1 MTIPMEEH
9 AEVRHPSMNLG
20 QAVAVCLY
28 ELVRGSESAVGIV
41 SEERVAGAAELER
54 LTAVMM
60 EVLERTGYMRHHPAN
75 SDEAQIR
82 RLVVR
87 MGVSA
92 NDAQVWMGVLRQ
104 VLWKLRSG
112 DDGSR

>member
-1 MTIPMEEH
+1 
-9 AEVRHPSMNLG
+9 
-20 QAVAVCLY
+20 
-28 ELVRGSESAVGIV
+28 
-41 SEERVAGAAELER
+41 LER

-60 EVLERTGYMRHHPAN
+60 EMLERTGYKKHHPAN

-104 VLWKLRSG
+104 VLWKLREKPE
-112 DDGSR
+112 